1 MARVLVTAD
10 DCTGALEVA
19 GALAERT
26 HRPVR
31 AVIDHQRDPL
41 SLEPSDDGTV
51 LVVDL
56 GSRHVA
62 PDEAARRIVAS
73 VERVAPD
80 VVAHKFDSTLRGNWA
95 SELVAAGRLT
105 GGRVLVVPALPSAGR
120 VCRAGVVLVDGVPVE
135 DTAAGSD
142 PRHPVRSSRPAE
154 HLRSAGATD
163 VVHVAT
169 GAELAAW
176 LDSAEPSVAVADA
189 ASADDLEQIGALWR
203 AHGSRP
209 MLAGTAGSVAAG
221 LAGLVP
227 AADQPMRPPRADA
240 VLVVCGSLHPVA
252 RRQVAAV
259 VSSADPADRIAVVTS
274 PPLWPPGAP
283 LSDAAAAVAAE
294 EVVDRARRAL
304 AARPERV
311 AVVLGGDTAAA
322 LLAGQVLEVL
332 GSLAPGAPWCRAVRD
347 GRIVVTRSGGFG
359 SADDLGHL
367 VALVLDADAGGEQ
380 AGGEHHGRMG
390 R

>member
-1 MARVLVTAD
+1 
-10 DCTGALEVA
+10 VA

-203 AHGSRP
+203 SCGSRP

-332 GSLAPGAPWCRAVRD
+332 GSLAPGAPWSRAVRD